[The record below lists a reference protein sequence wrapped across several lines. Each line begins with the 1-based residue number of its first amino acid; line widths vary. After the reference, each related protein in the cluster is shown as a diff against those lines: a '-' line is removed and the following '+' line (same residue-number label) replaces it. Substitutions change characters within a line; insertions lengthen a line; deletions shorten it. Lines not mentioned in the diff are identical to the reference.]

1 MVCSRYRQRVGDHLA
16 RTLVISEGLTSA
28 QAAQYGVNGASGSL
42 GDQLPQQ
49 SQRRPETGL

>member
-28 QAAQYGVNGASGSL
+28 QASQYAVDGASGPF
-42 GDQLPQQ
+42 GDQLPQE
-49 SQRRPETGL
+49 SQQRPGTGL